1 MDLFG
6 VGPGPSC
13 IILAFANLDDVLH
26 HAKCL
31 HRHTINMYKAMF
43 TTAAVS
49 DVDYFQSMDEAVAK
63 YPLTFLD
70 DLCVCS
76 GGLQLISRSF
86 VHRAGTYYLSV
97 FDIVASFLCPGLWVV
112 YW

>member
-1 MDLFG
+1 
-6 VGPGPSC
+6 
-13 IILAFANLDDVLH
+13 
-26 HAKCL
+26 
-31 HRHTINMYKAMF
+31 MYKAMI

-97 FDIVASFLCPGLWVV
+97 FDIVASFLCPGLLLHMVEVV
-112 YW
+112 PSLWGIRLSACTGSTTVNPS